1 MIAHKTKSILLAM
14 LFMGVVFSI
23 PGRLGA
29 TQRIVVLEM
38 QTNTS

>member
-14 LFMGVVFSI
+14 LFLGVVFSI
-23 PGRLGA
+23 PGQLGA